1 MRSIPKKGNEPIHA
15 HHNIIHAIQGI
26 EITSKFMNYI
36 FIYTYAKGN
45 YSASEKKEFHFTHP
59 REYSIKKN
67 KPKTDNKKFSLICG
81 N

>member
-1 MRSIPKKGNEPIHA
+1 MRSIPKKGNEPIHV

-26 EITSKFMNYI
+26 EITSKFINYI

-45 YSASEKKEFHFTHP
+45 YSVSEKKEFHFTHP
-59 REYSIKKN
+59 RKYSIKKN
-67 KPKTDNKKFSLICG
+67 KSKTDNKKFSLICG